1 MQRRLKKEVED
12 KQSKVNGMMS
22 DYKIMESS
30 LQLYQKSFEEEVEL
44 RLKFEEKIN
53 QTYSS
58 YEELKIKYD
67 TMKQELVYTRQL
79 LDQSSITNY

>member
-1 MQRRLKKEVED
+1 
-12 KQSKVNGMMS
+12 MMS

>member
-12 KQSKVNGMMS
+12 KQSKINGMMS